1 MRTRRGDA
9 SGTPF
14 KPGRKK
20 TGGRT
25 KGTRNKL
32 PQEIRAFFK
41 SVVHSPKFQD
51 KLRERAEKGTLSGT
65 ELTLMLAYAIGKPKD
80 VLEIERPPESP
91 MREAMKLM
99 KPEEIRIIAAA
110 AARVIE
116 ARKNEAAAKALPENT
131 PAR

>member
-1 MRTRRGDA
+1 MRKRRGDA

-14 KPGRKK
+14 KPGRTK
-20 TGGRT
+20 TGGRK

-65 ELTLMLAYAIGKPKD
+65 ELTLMLAYA
-80 VLEIERPPESP
+80 
-91 MREAMKLM
+91 
-99 KPEEIRIIAAA
+99 
-110 AARVIE
+110 AR
-116 ARKNEAAAKALPENT
+116 
-131 PAR
+131 

>member
-51 KLRERAEKGTLSGT
+51 KLRERAEKGMLSGT

-91 MREAMKLM
+91 MREAVKLM
-99 KPEEIRIIAAA
+99 TPQEIRMMADV
-110 AARVIE
+110 AARMIE
-116 ARKNEAAAKALPENT
+116 ARKQAAAAKALPENT

>member
-91 MREAMKLM
+91 MREAVGMWTTARSRITRPVSTEDLSLAAQKVQQY
-99 KPEEIRIIAAA
+99 EE
-110 AARVIE
+110 
-116 ARKNEAAAKALPENT
+116 
-131 PAR
+131 

>member
-51 KLRERAEKGTLSGT
+51 KLPGARREGDAQR
-65 ELTLMLAYAIGKPKD
+65 D
-80 VLEIERPPESP
+80 
-91 MREAMKLM
+91 
-99 KPEEIRIIAAA
+99 
-110 AARVIE
+110 
-116 ARKNEAAAKALPENT
+116 
-131 PAR
+131 